1 MLILYQNQQGEVLAH
16 QPKNPKDDGVYLR
29 GYCELAKGLRT
40 WRKDRIISEF
50 SDQAALDAYISSN
63 SIEVMTAV
71 VQETRKANRARLNP
85 DQIFEICFTGFAAK
99 ERAELE
105 GLAIANAML
114 VKKDVTS
121 NLDLLCTGERAG
133 PAKMIKAE
141 KQGTC
146 LITVDEFKELITN
159 GVMPQGWMQSGVKE

>member
-1 MLILYQNQQGEVLAH
+1 MFILYQNQQGEVLAH

-50 SDQAALDAYISSN
+50 PDQAALDAYISSN
-63 SIEVMTAV
+63 SIEVMTAAM
-71 VQETRKANRARLNP
+71 QEARKANRARRNP
-85 DQIFEICFTGFAAK
+85 DQLFEICFTGFAAK
-99 ERAELE
+99 EKAELE
-105 GLAIANAML
+105 ELATANAML

-133 PAKMIKAE
+133 PAKLIKAE

-146 LITVDEFKELITN
+146 LLTVDEFKDLVKD
-159 GVMPQGWMQSGVKE
+159 GVLPQGWIK